1 MPTEKRSP
9 KDEPIRPSGSTPTE
23 DAGRAKDTPVVDHAS
38 PADELEEPAAVS
50 RWEDQGGQME
60 EAPAGPAPGPEP
72 GVPDYKDRWLRAE
85 AELQNFRR
93 RASRDWEEG
102 RRLAEEGV
110 LLEMVAVL
118 DDLERALAAADS
130 SGAEASWTQGVS
142 LVAQRIRD
150 FLARQGVTVEDPLG
164 RPFDPAF
171 HEALLELDAPD
182 GAAPGTVVQ
191 VVQKGY
197 RRGGRALRASRVVV
211 ARAAAGSAT

>member
-1 MPTEKRSP
+1 MDKMNHAPGMPRED
-9 KDEPIRPSGSTPTE
+9 DEPGGAAARPGDDAAPADRIE
-23 DAGRAKDTPVVDHAS
+23 DASA
-38 PADELEEPAAVS
+38 AD
-50 RWEDQGGQME
+50 RWEDQGGPVEQ
-60 EAPAGPAPGPEP
+60 ASAGASPAPGPTGSETAE
-72 GVPDYKDRWLRAE
+72 PDYKDRWLRAE

-102 RRLAEEGV
+102 RRLAEEGI

-118 DDLERALAAADS
+118 DDLERALAVAS
-130 SGAEASWTQGVS
+130 PAEAATPWGQGVS

-150 FLARQGVTVEDPLG
+150 VLSRQGVTVEDPLG
-164 RPFDPAF
+164 RSFDPAY
-171 HEALLELDAPD
+171 HEALLELDAPE

-197 RRGGRALRASRVVV
+197 RRGGRALRAARVVV

>member
-1 MPTEKRSP
+1 M
-9 KDEPIRPSGSTPTE
+9 DETSCAPGVSRA
-23 DAGRAKDTPVVDHAS
+23 DDVAGRPDAPAVHPAFPV
-38 PADELEEPAAVS
+38 DEIEEPAAVD
-50 RWEDQGGQME
+50 RWEDQGGMVE
-60 EAPAGPAPGPEP
+60 ELAAGPAPAGAPDSMMAPE
-72 GVPDYKDRWLRAE
+72 PDYKDRWLRAE

-118 DDLERALAAADS
+118 DDLERALAAADPS
-130 SGAEASWTQGVS
+130 VAAASWTQGVS

-150 FLARQGVTVEDPLG
+150 FLTRQGVTLEDPLG

-171 HEALLELDAPD
+171 HEALLELDAPE
-182 GAAPGTVVQ
+182 GATPGTVLQ

-197 RRGGRALRASRVVV
+197 RRGGRALRAARVVV
-211 ARAAAGSAT
+211 ARAPAGSAT

>member
-1 MPTEKRSP
+1 MREH
-9 KDEPIRPSGSTPTE
+9 
-23 DAGRAKDTPVVDHAS
+23 RA
-38 PADELEEPAAVS
+38 PADEVEEAAAVG
-50 RWEDQGGQME
+50 RWEDQGGPVE
-60 EAPAGPAPGPEP
+60 EPPAGPATPPE
-72 GVPDYKDRWLRAE
+72 PDYKDRWLRAE

-110 LLEMVAVL
+110 LLEMVSIL
-118 DDLERALAAADS
+118 DDLERALAAADPSAAPS
-130 SGAEASWTQGVS
+130 SWVHGVT

-150 FLARQGVTVEDPLG
+150 FLARQGVSVEHPLG
-164 RPFDPAF
+164 QPFDPTF
-171 HEALLELDAPD
+171 HEALLELEAPE

-197 RRGGRALRASRVVV
+197 RRGGRALRPARVVV

>member
-1 MPTEKRSP
+1 VPAEKRSP
-9 KDEPIRPSGSTPTE
+9 KDAPIHAPGGAPPE
-23 DAGRAKDTPVVDHAS
+23 DQDSPVVDHAS

-50 RWEDQGGQME
+50 RWEDQGGMVE
-60 EAPAGPAPGPEP
+60 EPPAGPAAGPVP
-72 GVPDYKDRWLRAE
+72 DGPDYKDRWLRAE

-130 SGAEASWTQGVS
+130 SGAETSWAQGVS

-150 FLARQGVTVEDPLG
+150 FLARQGVAVEDPLG

-197 RRGGRALRASRVVV
+197 RRSGRALRAARVVV
-211 ARAAAGSAT
+211 ARARAGSAP

>member
-1 MPTEKRSP
+1 VPTENRSP
-9 KDEPIRPSGSTPTE
+9 KDPPTSAPDGAPNE
-23 DAGRAKDTPVVDHAS
+23 KADRVKDTPVVDHAS

-50 RWEDQGGQME
+50 RWEDQGGMVE
-60 EAPAGPAPGPEP
+60 EPPAGPAPDA
-72 GVPDYKDRWLRAE
+72 PDYKDRWLRAE

-118 DDLERALAAADS
+118 DDLERALSAADS
-130 SGAEASWTQGVS
+130 SGAETSWTQGVS

-150 FLARQGVTVEDPLG
+150 FLARQGVAVEDPLG

-197 RRGGRALRASRVVV
+197 RRGGRALRAARVVV
-211 ARAAAGSAT
+211 ARAPAGSAT